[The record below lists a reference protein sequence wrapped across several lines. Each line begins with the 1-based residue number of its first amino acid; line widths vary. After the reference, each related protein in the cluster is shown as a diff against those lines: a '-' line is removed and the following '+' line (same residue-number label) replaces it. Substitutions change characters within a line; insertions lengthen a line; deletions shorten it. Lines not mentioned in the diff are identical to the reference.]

1 MWVLANCISLQVIQ
15 HARLPACPYTTC
27 RYDSLDRDNQGL
39 RKKVA
44 ELIKLGEKRSK
55 AGALTGRHSPA
66 A

>member
-1 MWVLANCISLQVIQ
+1 MGATRCTILPVTDASVI
-15 HARLPACPYTTC
+15 ACMGACC

-55 AGALTGRHSPA
+55 AGALRSMGLGVL
-66 A
+66 